1 MTGRLA
7 LAWRRGPA
15 SSVGTPG
22 DTMKRMLAA
31 DRECRPAR
39 ADSPN
44 PWNGADNG
52 GRRSSAVAV
61 IRNLTLTS

>member
-1 MTGRLA
+1 
-7 LAWRRGPA
+7 
-15 SSVGTPG
+15 
-22 DTMKRMLAA
+22 MKRMLAA